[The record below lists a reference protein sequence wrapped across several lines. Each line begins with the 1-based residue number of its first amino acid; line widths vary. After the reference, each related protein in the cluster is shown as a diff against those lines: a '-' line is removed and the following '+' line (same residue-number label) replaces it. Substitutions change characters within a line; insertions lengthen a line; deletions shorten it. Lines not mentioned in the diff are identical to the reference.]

1 MRKDKRKRLE
11 QKGWKVSSAD
21 DFLGL
26 TPEESAYL
34 DLKLSLSESLRMLR
48 KKQHMTQVQLAKLIQ
63 SSQSR
68 VAKMELGDPT
78 VSLDLIIRSFLK
90 LGASNQEL
98 AKAISTSKNSR

>member
-1 MRKDKRKRLE
+1 MRENKRKRLE

-34 DLKLSLSESLRMLR
+34 DLKLSLSESLRKLR
-48 KKQHMTQVQLAKLIQ
+48 RKQHMTQAQLAKLIH

-68 VAKMELGDPT
+68 IAKMEAGDST
-78 VSLDLIIRSFLK
+78 VSLDLIIRSLLA

-98 AKAISTSKNSR
+98 AKAISTSK